1 MKQQS
6 IVKNEF
12 PPRHGGAVAP
22 LVVATALFAIVLGT
36 VCYWGLPASHE
47 KGDMTNQETASVA
60 SPSQQVSPQPRV
72 PDAALL
78 DIPAAKNLKKVASLE
93 IEEKADSPIIE
104 QVSAETAVTQPDLQQ
119 RVQVRLAAGEFGP
132 ALAIAQT
139 ESNDKKRTALIRLIV
154 RTQIATGEFQGA
166 LAAMRRIP
174 ASKER
179 NTLFK
184 ENVRKQSL
192 AGGGAQA
199 DYTQLMQMI
208 RTNTSGTWQT
218 SGLDGVGG
226 IEEEDEGD
234 DEGGTMSPYNT
245 GVFVDPNGLF
255 HSLSKTEKSQRL
267 KLLGIH
273 ARQAD
278 LNQDM
283 AKNSPLRLIS
293 LNRLEKE
300 IARRHK
306 AGEPVLQTMKH
317 LAGLSQIKYV
327 FIYPEE
333 GDVVIGGPAEAWQYN
348 AEGTPIGVDSG
359 RPTLQLDDFVTVLR
373 TFSKGGNGAFQ
384 CLIVPR
390 EENMKK
396 VQEYVTQS
404 QSRGAL
410 GSNRSIRNFAKQIE
424 NRLGEQDVVYNGVP
438 RNSRVARVILDAD
451 YKMKL
456 IGINRLEK
464 GGIRSYFDLLPKEQ
478 QKNGP
483 SNSALRWWL
492 TMKYDAVLHSDD
504 HNVFEI
510 QGASVLCQSENEFI
524 TKQGKRVHTGKAEP
538 TNRAFASGFTNR
550 YAKLANEETCFA
562 DLQNIFDLSL
572 VAALLNRER
581 VEGRFRWNS
590 GVFATGK
597 GYRPMTYAGVQT
609 VPSAVNFRLYNGRD
623 IVVQAAGGVKGDLN
637 TVLKNPQIFKQASR
651 LGNMSKTAKA
661 PQLPEGRWWWDAS
674 SK

>member
-12 PPRHGGAVAP
+12 LPRHGGAVAP
-22 LVVATALFAIVLGT
+22 LIVATALFAIVLGT
-36 VCYWGLPASHE
+36 VCYWGLSSPHE
-47 KGDMTNQETASVA
+47 KNSITNQETADVGVLSRQV
-60 SPSQQVSPQPRV
+60 SQQPQV
-72 PDAALL
+72 PDALLL
-78 DIPAAKNLKKVASLE
+78 DTPATKRLIKVASLDL
-93 IEEKADSPIIE
+93 EEKTNTPKIQ
-104 QVSAETAVTQPDLQQ
+104 QVSAETEATQPDLQQ
-119 RVQVRLAAGEFGP
+119 RVQVRLTAGEFGP

-139 ESNDKKRTALIRLIV
+139 ESKGKKRTALIRLIV
-154 RTQIATGEFQGA
+154 QAQIETGEFQGA
-166 LAAMRRIP
+166 LAAIRRIP
-174 ASKER
+174 ASEER
-179 NTLFK
+179 DNLFK
-184 ENVRKQSL
+184 EKVQKQSL
-192 AGGGAQA
+192 SGGGAQA
-199 DYTQLMQMI
+199 DYTQLMQLI
-208 RTNTSGTWQT
+208 RTQT
-218 SGLDGVGG
+218 SGPWRTTSTGDGLGG
-226 IEEEDEGD
+226 VDDADEEDE
-234 DEGGTMSPYNT
+234 EGGTMSPYNT
-245 GVFVDPNGLF
+245 GVFVDPNGLL
-255 HSLSKTEKSQRL
+255 HLRSKAEKFQRL
-267 KLLGIH
+267 KRLGIH

-300 IARRHK
+300 IARRQK

-348 AEGTPIGVDSG
+348 SEGTPIGVDSG

-396 VQEYVTQS
+396 VQEYSNRS
-404 QSRGAL
+404 QGTL
-410 GSNRSIRNFAKQIE
+410 GSSSSIRNFAKQIE
-424 NRLGEQDVVYNGVP
+424 KRLGEQDVVYNGIP

-524 TKQGKRVHTGKAEP
+524 TKEGKRIHTGKAEP
-538 TNRAFASGFTNR
+538 TNRAFASGFTSR
-550 YAKLANEETCFA
+550 YAKLASEETCFA
-562 DLQNIFDLSL
+562 DMQNIFDLSL

-590 GVFATGK
+590 GVFAKGK
-597 GYRPMTYAGVQT
+597 GYRPMTYASVQT
-609 VPSAVNFRLYNGRD
+609 VPSAVNFRIYNGRD

-637 TVLKNPQIFKQASR
+637 TVLENPKIFKQAPR
-651 LGNMSKTAKA
+651 LGNMSTTAKA